1 VTGDGIEQIYA
12 AGHVRG
18 VENAGFAHGF
28 GDEGFGGEMHDSVNF
43 VLREDGFKLSA
54 VGKVNLAKDGAWRD
68 GRAMTF
74 EQTV

>member
-1 VTGDGIEQIYA
+1 
-12 AGHVRG
+12 
-18 VENAGFAHGF
+18 
-28 GDEGFGGEMHDSVNF
+28 MHDSVNF